1 MGINSKYLLIQ
12 PGLIAAICYFS
23 CSSLQNVHAA
33 IRPENVR
40 IADTKKNQTYLKDG
54 LIVGGDG
61 LINDVTIKE
70 IRWASNHGYE
80 RIVIDLEGNRN
91 GEPVAIQR
99 PPYYQVAVNPD
110 EKRLI
115 FSISGKNKLNFDP
128 KKVISAFK
136 RSSLIQRVVLLP
148 LLEGVPWTFVL
159 ELKEELAVEA
169 FELAQPVR
177 VILDIQQKKN

>member
-1 MGINSKYLLIQ
+1 MGINSKYLVIQ
-12 PGLIAAICYFS
+12 RGFVLAICLIS
-23 CSSLQNVHAA
+23 GPWLHAE
-33 IRPENVR
+33 IRPEKIRVANS
-40 IADTKKNQTYLKDG
+40 TKNLSYLRDG
-54 LIVGGDG
+54 LITGGDG
-61 LINDVTIKE
+61 QMDDVTIKE
-70 IRWASNHGYE
+70 IRWASNRGFE

-115 FSISGKNKLNFDP
+115 FSVSGKTKLNFDP

-148 LLEGVPWTFVL
+148 PLEGVPWTFVF
-159 ELKEELAVEA
+159 ELKEEAPVEV